1 MNRLVL
7 VWALIA
13 SVTPQW
19 ATAGSS
25 VTKTPG
31 KVETE
36 EPSDEAP
43 TKTFT
48 DQIKSVRVYGDD
60 YDVFFMENGGP
71 YEVPYSFPQSKNSV
85 LPEEL
90 INDAYKSGST
100 VTVTVDNKTDTLISI
115 SSPSERN
122 PASDYSP
129 KQNPLPKELEAY
141 KDIIQNAL
149 SPKK

>member
-1 MNRLVL
+1 MNRLVILWTLL
-7 VWALIA
+7 VSLSPLWAA
-13 SVTPQW
+13 QGNFS
-19 ATAGSS
+19 
-25 VTKTPG
+25 TKNPE

-36 EPSDEAP
+36 ESSDEAP

-71 YEVPYSFPQSKNSV
+71 YEVPYSFPQSKSSV

-90 INDAYKSGST
+90 INEAYKNGST
-100 VTVTVDNKTDTLISI
+100 ITVTVDNKTDTLISI
-115 SSPSERN
+115 SSQSERN
-122 PASDYSP
+122 PASEGSP
-129 KQNPLPKELEAY
+129 KHNPLPKELEAY